1 MEHANRYNSLLAIK
15 KMSSPSLI
23 NIGELSKPATVLIE
37 KVSAAIGVLYEPK
50 KNTQRSSS

>member
-1 MEHANRYNSLLAIK
+1 MEHANRYKSLLAIK

-23 NIGELSKPATVLIE
+23 NIPELSKPATVLIE

-50 KNTQRSSS
+50 KNTQRRSS